1 VVTSAR
7 MSGQRRTQGGRRT
20 GQAKKDAADVARRL
34 LRSVRTRARA
44 QGIACTI
51 TEADITVP
59 THCPVLRIPLNK
71 TSRDNWPSVDR
82 IVPRRGYV
90 RGNVAVISMRA
101 NRLKSNMTLDELFG
115 LLDYM
120 TS

>member
-1 VVTSAR
+1 
-7 MSGQRRTQGGRRT
+7 
-20 GQAKKDAADVARRL
+20 
-34 LRSVRTRARA
+34 
-44 QGIACTI
+44 
-51 TEADITVP
+51 
-59 THCPVLRIPLNK
+59 
-71 TSRDNWPSVDR
+71 VDR